1 MALSEFVMEFSI
13 IYNLVLF
20 GPEKYDAISNRI
32 RYLIR
37 QKSGIT
43 YVFPHNYTKIK
54 LIRMILYL

>member
-1 MALSEFVMEFSI
+1 MEFSI

>member
-1 MALSEFVMEFSI
+1 MEFSI

-20 GPEKYDAISNRI
+20 GPEKYDAIYNRI

-43 YVFPHNYTKIK
+43 YVFPHNYIKIK
-54 LIRMILYL
+54 LIRMILYLWKKH